1 MARGRPKKPLEL
13 QSGNLTKEIQET
25 KELEEQEIRNLNKNQ
40 LAKPPTWLRD
50 STAKKEWKR
59 LNKELEE
66 ISVIC
71 NLDYNNLGAYCN
83 AYSFYVQA
91 TKELDKEPLITE
103 FTNKAG
109 ATNFIENPLI
119 RIQLKYSEEMKKF
132 ASLLGLTI
140 DSRLKIATI
149 KNQNNQNDLV
159 DDFGDI

>member
-91 TKELDKEPLITE
+91 TKELDKEPLI
-103 FTNKAG
+103 
-109 ATNFIENPLI
+109 
-119 RIQLKYSEEMKKF
+119 RIQLKYYEEMKKF

>member
-91 TKELDKEPLITE
+91 TKELDKEPLI
-103 FTNKAG
+103 
-109 ATNFIENPLI
+109 

>member
-1 MARGRPKKPLEL
+1 MARPKKPLEL
-13 QSGNLTKEIQET
+13 QMKHLTQEEKT
-25 KELEEQEIRNLNKNQ
+25 NKELEEQEIRNLNKNQ

-50 STAKKEWKR
+50 SIAKKEWKR

-119 RIQLKYSEEMKKF
+119 RIQLKYSEEMK
-132 ASLLGLTI
+132 I

>member
-1 MARGRPKKPLEL
+1 M
-13 QSGNLTKEIQET
+13 
-25 KELEEQEIRNLNKNQ
+25 
-40 LAKPPTWLRD
+40 
-50 STAKKEWKR
+50 
-59 LNKELEE
+59 
-66 ISVIC
+66 
-71 NLDYNNLGAYCN
+71 GAYCN
-83 AYSFYVQA
+83 AYSFYVQS

>member
-1 MARGRPKKPLEL
+1 M
-13 QSGNLTKEIQET
+13 
-25 KELEEQEIRNLNKNQ
+25 
-40 LAKPPTWLRD
+40 RD
-50 STAKKEWKR
+50 LTAKKEWKR

-119 RIQLKYSEEMKKF
+119 RIQLKYSDEMKKF

>member
-1 MARGRPKKPLEL
+1 MARPKKPLEF
-13 QSGNLTKEIQET
+13 QMKHLTQEEKAK
-25 KELEEQEIRNLNKNQ
+25 KELEEQEIRHLNKSQ

-50 STAKKEWKR
+50 SIAKKEWKR

-71 NLDYNNLGAYCN
+71 NLDFNNLGAYCN

-91 TKELDKEPLITE
+91 SKELDKEPLITE

-109 ATNFIENPLI
+109 ATNFVENPLI
-119 RIQLKYSEEMKKF
+119 KIQIKYSDEMKKF
-132 ASLLGLTI
+132 AALLGLTI
-140 DSRLKIATI
+140 DSRLKIASI

-159 DDFGDI
+159 DEFGDI

>member
-1 MARGRPKKPLEL
+1 M
-13 QSGNLTKEIQET
+13 
-25 KELEEQEIRNLNKNQ
+25 
-40 LAKPPTWLRD
+40 RD
-50 STAKKEWKR
+50 LTAKKEWKR

-91 TKELDKEPLITE
+91 TKELDKEPLI
-103 FTNKAG
+103 
-109 ATNFIENPLI
+109 
-119 RIQLKYSEEMKKF
+119 RIQLKYSEEMKKI

>member
-1 MARGRPKKPLEL
+1 MARPKKPLEL
-13 QSGNLTKEIQET
+13 QMKHLTQEEKT
-25 KELEEQEIRNLNKNQ
+25 NKELEEQEIRNLNKNQ

-50 STAKKEWKR
+50 LTAKKEWKR

-91 TKELDKEPLITE
+91 TKELDKEPLI
-103 FTNKAG
+103 
-109 ATNFIENPLI
+109 